1 VRVWVELSGENL
13 PLAVAEL
20 EGILGALR
28 LPPSAPAESMPHW
41 RIVEASD
48 PFAARA
54 IADRLA
60 LGHRVLRSLSPM
72 DDPARAELA
81 LREATSEERG
91 STARFDWLR
100 ARPAD
105 AEAIRG
111 RLASAYQAT
120 GGEIRLRHPDREFLL
135 LARGRHVALLRLVAD
150 IDRAAVSARR
160 MPRMPFQR
168 PVSLP
173 PRLARAAV
181 NLSRARPGELVVDPF
196 VGTGAMLLE
205 AAILGARVA
214 GVDRDARMIQGALR
228 NFAAFDQ
235 SPESL
240 AAEDGE
246 AGAARYSDRTV
257 DAIVTDPPYGR
268 ASSTRGE
275 PPDILVGRVLT
286 AWARTVRPDGRMV
299 VVLPAEQPDPL
310 PPPWHCTMAFPHRVH
325 RSLTREFRV
334 YARRAAQ

>member
-1 VRVWVELSGENL
+1 MKVWVELSGENL

-20 EGILGALR
+20 EGILGALG
-28 LPPSAPAESMPHW
+28 LPRSEPVGSMPGWRTVETEETSAAPA
-41 RIVEASD
+41 
-48 PFAARA
+48 
-54 IADRLA
+54 IAGRLA
-60 LGHRVLRSLSPM
+60 LGHRVLRSLSSL
-72 DDPARAELA
+72 DDPVRVALA
-81 LREATSEERG
+81 LRAAPSEERG
-91 STARFDWLR
+91 STARFDWLSV
-100 ARPAD
+100 RPAEGD
-105 AEAIRG
+105 RIRDH
-111 RLASAYQAT
+111 LARAYQDA
-120 GGEIRLRHPDREFLL
+120 GGEIRLRHPDRQFLL
-135 LARGRHVALLRLVAD
+135 LAQGPKVAVLRLVAD

-181 NLSRARPGELVVDPF
+181 NLSRARAGELVVDPF

-235 SPESL
+235 TPVSL
-240 AAEDGE
+240 AVEDGE
-246 AGAARYSDRTV
+246 AGAARFADHSV

-275 PPDILVGRVLT
+275 PPESLARRVLT
-286 AWARTVRPDGRMV
+286 AWSRTVRPEGRIV
-299 VVLPAEQPDPL
+299 IVRPADQPDPL
-310 PPPWHCTMAFPHRVH
+310 PPPWHCTMSFPHRVH

-334 YARRAAQ
+334 YVRGAAQ